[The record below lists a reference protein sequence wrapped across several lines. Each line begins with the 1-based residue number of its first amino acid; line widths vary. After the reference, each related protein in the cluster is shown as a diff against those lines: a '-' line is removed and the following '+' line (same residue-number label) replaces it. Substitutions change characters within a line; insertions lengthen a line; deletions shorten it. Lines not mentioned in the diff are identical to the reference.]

1 MAGFRSSHVGLH
13 VKDLDRSISF
23 YKDVLGFILVSS
35 IKLDGG
41 PRIAFVEIPEQFLL
55 ELVEN

>member
-41 PRIAFVEIPEQFLL
+41 PRIAFVEIPE
-55 ELVEN
+55 